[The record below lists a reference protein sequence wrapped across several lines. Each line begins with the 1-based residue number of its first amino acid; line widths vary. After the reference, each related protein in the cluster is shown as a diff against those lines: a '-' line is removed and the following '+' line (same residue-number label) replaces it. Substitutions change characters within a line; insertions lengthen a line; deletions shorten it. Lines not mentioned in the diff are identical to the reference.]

1 MFKERLFERVMHMQ
15 EDSSYR
21 PEVLSTSV
29 ELESILNYLQKIL
42 STKQG
47 STVVSYDFGIP
58 DITNFHDKSYGEY
71 IKSMEDGL
79 VQTITKFEPRLTNVK
94 VIHDKKSEQSTIMYF
109 KIDAQLSSNTN
120 IPVLFETVINPD
132 GKVAVNE

>member
-1 MFKERLFERVMHMQ
+1 MFKERLFERVLHMQ
-15 EDSSYR
+15 EDIDYR
-21 PEVLSTSV
+21 PEVLDTKV

-58 DITNFHDKSYGEY
+58 DVTNFHDKSFGEY

-79 VQTITKFEPRLTNVK
+79 INTITKFEPRLTNIK
-94 VIHDKKSEQSTIMYF
+94 VIHDKKGKESTIMYF
-109 KIDAQLSSNTN
+109 KIDAQLASNTN

-132 GKVAVNE
+132 GKVMVNE